1 MTFDNNH
8 NNNNKQTTTTTATH
22 PLKEQ
27 TVSNIA
33 TGHWT
38 LKYPK
43 RNSGISSVFVF
54 LSFLKT
60 FNSFITELPLGCPYV
75 DYVSDS
81 QVLFQLC
88 PPPLP
93 LFAPTP
99 PHHTTTPHDTA
110 TTPPP
115 RPHTHPRPP
124 PPPPRPPPPP
134 HPPHPTTTPPP
145 CLPRLTTTTPPHR
158 LTA

>member
-93 LFAPTP
+93 LPLP
-99 PHHTTTPHDTA
+99 LPL
-110 TTPPP
+110 
-115 RPHTHPRPP
+115 PP
-124 PPPPRPPPPP
+124 PPTRTPRSRGNASCTDSAILATSLPSQSATP
-134 HPPHPTTTPPP
+134 HQGTPQRRMYP
-145 CLPRLTTTTPPHR
+145 
-158 LTA
+158 